1 MSKSRAITIEP
12 RPRLRLRPGD
22 RLLVMPE
29 GFHPPLEE
37 YLEAIHELGEEGM
50 VVIQARLAERLGHSA
65 PAVSEMIRRLRDEGY
80 VELRGRSLL
89 LTEPGQALAESV
101 VRKHRLAE
109 RLLTDIIGLPWEK
122 AHVEAGRWEHVISD
136 EVEARLIE
144 LLGHPTT
151 CPHGNPIP
159 GSGGS
164 EPLLRALSESRRG
177 DHVRLERVTEQVE
190 IDGDSLAYLS
200 AHGFLPGTEATVESR
215 APDGTLTLDL
225 GAQTIALGPSL
236 SQQLFVTAA

>member
-1 MSKSRAITIEP
+1 
-12 RPRLRLRPGD
+12 
-22 RLLVMPE
+22 MPE

-37 YLEAIHELGEEGM
+37 YLEAIHELGEEGI

-65 PAVSEMIRRLRDEGY
+65 PAVSEMIRRLKDDGY
-80 VELRGRSLL
+80 VEVRGRSLV
-89 LTEPGQALAESV
+89 LTARGRSKAESV

-136 EVEARLIE
+136 EVEALLVQRL
-144 LLGHPTT
+144 GNPTT

-164 EPLLRALSESRRG
+164 ALDTVMLADRGLG
-177 DHVRLERVTEQVE
+177 DHVRLERVTELVE
-190 IDGDSLAYLS
+190 LDQELLSYLS
-200 AHGFLPGTEATVESR
+200 AHGFVPGTEATVTSR
-215 APDGTLTLDL
+215 APDGTMTLDL
-225 GAQTIALGPSL
+225 GAGSIALGPSL
-236 SQQLFVTAA
+236 AQQLFVTAA

>member
-1 MSKSRAITIEP
+1 
-12 RPRLRLRPGD
+12 
-22 RLLVMPE
+22 MPE

-50 VVIQARLAERLGHSA
+50 VVIQARLAERLDHSA

-80 VELRGRSLL
+80 VEVRGRSLS
-89 LTEPGQALAESV
+89 LTPQGRAVAESV

-122 AHVEAGRWEHVISD
+122 AHLEAGRWEHVISD
-136 EVEARLIE
+136 EVETRLVE

-164 EPLLRALSESRRG
+164 DPQLIALSESRRG
-177 DHVRLERVTEQVE
+177 DQVRLERVTEQVE
-190 IDGDSLAYLS
+190 IDLDSLAYLS
-200 AHGFLPGTEATVESR
+200 AHGFVPGTVATVASR
-215 APDGTLTLDL
+215 APDGTLILDL
-225 GAQTIALGPSL
+225 GPRSIALGPSL
-236 SQQLFVTAA
+236 AQRLFVTAG

>member
-1 MSKSRAITIEP
+1 
-12 RPRLRLRPGD
+12 
-22 RLLVMPE
+22 MPE

-37 YLEAIHELGEEGM
+37 YLEAIHELGEEGI
-50 VVIQARLAERLGHSA
+50 VVIQARLAERLDHSA

-80 VELRGRSLL
+80 VEVRGRSLL
-89 LTEPGQALAESV
+89 LTAEGRAVAESV

-136 EVEARLIE
+136 EVERRLIE

-159 GSGGS
+159 GSGGADR
-164 EPLLRALSESRRG
+164 PLLALSDSRRG
-177 DHVRLERVTEQVE
+177 DHVRLERVTEQIE
-190 IDGDSLAYLS
+190 IDVDSLSYLS
-200 AHGFLPGTEATVESR
+200 AHGFVPGIEAVVSSR
-215 APDGTLTLDL
+215 APDGTLILDL
-225 GAQTIALGPSL
+225 GARSIALGPAL
-236 SQQLFVTAA
+236 TQQLFVTAA